1 MTTPSPEQTA
11 GLAPTAQAQAQQA
24 QATVAAANTAPQTLA
39 GNVGAFTTTSTGGNI
54 YFGTTQ
60 SQPQG
65 VGPGSQSQLPGFQ
78 QTGVNA
84 LLGGK
89 TTTYGIYDPGATF
102 TLPGATAGTTAG
114 APVMVN
120 ITAATN
126 MYYQWTQAQQNE
138 FRAQYALVDSNAYTA
153 TDQALATDWAGLVN
167 QAAAYAQAGQ
177 AVTPWDVLAKDISS
191 NSGGIGKDNKEV
203 TKNVSNVTLT
213 SQQDANAIFVSAAQ
227 SLLGRAPTA
236 DEEAAFHANLNQV
249 ETANPTISTVEK
261 EYNPEG
267 FVVSQDTLKST
278 GGVGTTAAEN
288 LAEQNIRGT
297 SEYANYQAATTYMG
311 ALQQLLSGGQV

>member
-24 QATVAAANTAPQTLA
+24 QATVAAANTAPQTLT
-39 GNVGAFTTTSTGGNI
+39 GNVGAFTSSAGGNI

-65 VGPGSQSQLPGFQ
+65 AGPGSQSQLPGFQ
-78 QTGVNA
+78 QTG
-84 LLGGK
+84 LGATLSGR
-89 TTTYGIYDPGATF
+89 TQTYGIYDPGATF
-102 TLPGATAGTTAG
+102 TLPGATVGATAG
-114 APVMVN
+114 APVLVN
-120 ITAATN
+120 QTAADQ
-126 MYYQWTQAQQNE
+126 MYYKWTQAQQNE
-138 FRAQYALVDSNAYTA
+138 FRAQYALVDSSAYTA
-153 TDQALATDWAGLVN
+153 TDYNMAQAWAGLVT

-177 AVTPWDVLAKDISS
+177 AMTPWDVLAKDIAS
-191 NSGGIGKDNKEV
+191 NSGGIGKDNKTV

-249 ETANPTISTVEK
+249 ETANPTISTVQK

-278 GGVGTTAAEN
+278 GGVSSTGAQN
-288 LAEQNIRGT
+288 IAEQNIRGT

-311 ALQQLLSGGQV
+311 ALQSLLSGNPL